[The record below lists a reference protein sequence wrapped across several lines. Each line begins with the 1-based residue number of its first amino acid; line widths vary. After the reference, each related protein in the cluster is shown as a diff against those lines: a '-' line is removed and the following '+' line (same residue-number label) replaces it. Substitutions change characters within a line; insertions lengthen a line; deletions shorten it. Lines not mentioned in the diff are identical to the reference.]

1 MEEVQE
7 PVSPQKRKRRPS
19 VRLGEI
25 GYSAPYLK
33 ASFVLEP
40 AKRKKQQQVVE
51 SGVSPVKA
59 PRTRLLDHVAVE
71 RKQQRDERWS
81 PLEAADTGQQQNGAL
96 PVDEHETSFAK
107 TSSSSLELYGDGGKV
122 AADSRDPATTSAEE
136 EQGDAHHP
144 NSHGDE
150 IQGAIEDGPMRNN
163 RSGKQRTVAKQDLE
177 QNLGTRQRGDSD
189 TAGENGAHLLPAAKP
204 TIRQC
209 ISLTS
214 GVQGWLRV
222 LDLARYAETF
232 ELHEVDNEVL
242 PLLTME
248 DLREMGVNA
257 VGARRKMF
265 TAIQDLHHGY
275 GT

>member
-33 ASFVLEP
+33 ASFLLDP

-81 PLEAADTGQQQNGAL
+81 PLEAADTRQQQSAG
-96 PVDEHETSFAK
+96 VEETK
-107 TSSSSLELYGDGGKV
+107 TEAVLASTN
-122 AADSRDPATTSAEE
+122 SRDPATTSAEE

-163 RSGKQRTVAKQDLE
+163 RSGKQRAVAKQDLE
-177 QNLGTRQRGDSD
+177 QNQGTRQRGGDSD
-189 TAGENGAHLLPAAKP
+189 MAGENGAQLHPAAKP

-209 ISLTS
+209 ITLTS
-214 GVQGWLRV
+214 GVRGWLQV
-222 LDLARYAETF
+222 LDLARYAEIF

-265 TAIQDLHHGY
+265 AAIQDLHHGY

>member
-51 SGVSPVKA
+51 SGVSPVRA

-81 PLEAADTGQQQNGAL
+81 PLEAADTRQQQSAG
-96 PVDEHETSFAK
+96 EEETK
-107 TSSSSLELYGDGGKV
+107 TEAVLASTKLYGDGGKV

-209 ISLTS
+209 ITLTS
-214 GVQGWLRV
+214 GVQGWLRL

>member
-1 MEEVQE
+1 
-7 PVSPQKRKRRPS
+7 
-19 VRLGEI
+19 
-25 GYSAPYLK
+25 
-33 ASFVLEP
+33 
-40 AKRKKQQQVVE
+40 
-51 SGVSPVKA
+51 
-59 PRTRLLDHVAVE
+59 
-71 RKQQRDERWS
+71 
-81 PLEAADTGQQQNGAL
+81 
-96 PVDEHETSFAK
+96 
-107 TSSSSLELYGDGGKV
+107 
-122 AADSRDPATTSAEE
+122 
-136 EQGDAHHP
+136 
-144 NSHGDE
+144 
-150 IQGAIEDGPMRNN
+150 MRNN

-209 ISLTS
+209 ITLTS

>member
-1 MEEVQE
+1 MGLGTRFGVGDHSAGKLERREEGFVN
-7 PVSPQKRKRRPS
+7 
-19 VRLGEI
+19 LG
-25 GYSAPYLK
+25 G
-33 ASFVLEP
+33 
-40 AKRKKQQQVVE
+40 
-51 SGVSPVKA
+51 
-59 PRTRLLDHVAVE
+59 
-71 RKQQRDERWS
+71 
-81 PLEAADTGQQQNGAL
+81 AAGATAGDVNGTANPKIDGAL
-96 PVDEHETSFAK
+96 PVDEHESSFAK

-122 AADSRDPATTSAEE
+122 AADSRDHATTSAEE

-163 RSGKQRTVAKQDLE
+163 RSGKQRDVAKQDLE
-177 QNLGTRQRGDSD
+177 QNQGTRQRGGDSD
-189 TAGENGAHLLPAAKP
+189 MAGENGAQLLPAAKP

-209 ISLTS
+209 ITLTS
-214 GVQGWLRV
+214 GVRGWLQV
-222 LDLARYAETF
+222 LDLARYAEIF